1 MKKKLSLEIGSY
13 EGEVNK
19 KDEPHGKGVLSNPSE
34 FTKYIGEFVNGKKH
48 GKGTLKYLDE
58 IRSQYNEINKKLPK
72 GYVAVPIHNP
82 PSMLE
87 YIGEFKDD
95 KYDGLLKFNV
105 NDTEV
110 SDLVMGG
117 GWTLFADYYKKVN
130 LKKVE
135 NKTKLSDFFAMK
147 PTR

>member
-58 IRSQYNEINKKLPK
+58 IRSQYNEINKNLPK
-72 GYVAVPIHNP
+72 GYVAAPIHNP

-95 KYDGLLKFNV
+95 KYDGFGTETYSNGDKYVGEFKNSKKHGKGTYTWGEGHKYIGDWK
-105 NDTEV
+105 ND
-110 SDLVMGG
+110 
-117 GWTLFADYYKKVN
+117 
-130 LKKVE
+130 
-135 NKTKLSDFFAMK
+135 NKHGLGT
-147 PTR
+147 